1 MESFLAPNHLGVDDW
16 EMGNFDLEEEMDLNE
31 LNDIF
36 RALKRDME
44 LEEDVELDMEALAA
58 AAVDVAE
65 PWSDIYKQIFTDTEV
80 KEEKE
85 EPVAS
90 SPDSRCLGSPASI
103 GPLGPEDVK
112 GESGPPTPPTLP
124 GDVPCPSPLPT
135 VAGSSATAAIAA
147 LRPEEPRGSA
157 ARTGGPL
164 LLPRCPGLSGA
175 GPAGPAGT
183 VPPLPVLLTPVPL
196 LTPATA
202 GPRCT
207 ATHSIA
213 ATAMGPA
220 ARTVVLRCPSQL
232 LAPAGSSVVAVPLP
246 ITTRNVV
253 VPASASAAKPIVPAP
268 AASIPSA
275 PAGADERVWR
285 RQQRMMKNRESACQ
299 SRARKRQQLQQLQ
312 GQLQAA
318 LVENAAL
325 RRENVALRNQLA
337 QLLALAQGGG
347 GGAAR
352 TTKAVCAMA
361 LLAFI
366 VLGYGPLGL
375 GPLGEAPH
383 SPAPHPRL
391 LPPLPGRK
399 LLGYEERAQPPPS
412 TPPTEAQRPHSR
424 ARWADSELV
433 LRRDDQVVIL
443 PQSCIQLNSSEIL
456 RLSGELHGWILR
468 HERQRNRTVLTP
480 AARSTPPR
488 RSQRRSPPL
497 IPPTAPTDNSAERAL
512 SSQLQVPGEWRWRQS
527 WDFLE
532 LIGRRD
538 DTFYVVSF
546 RRDHLLLPARA
557 HNHTRRPRM
566 SLLMPA
572 MAQHNDSVVQE
583 DVGESMMQIDCEVTN
598 TRLLHAKTRTTPSS
612 SPPSSASSSP
622 PPSSPPP
629 SSSSSSLHTA
639 RGRG

>member
-1 MESFLAPNHLGVDDW
+1 MESFLVPNHVGVDDYHTQ
-16 EMGNFDLEEEMDLNE
+16 EMGHFDLEEEMDLNE

-58 AAVDVAE
+58 AAADVAE
-65 PWSDIYKQIFTDTEV
+65 PWSDIYKQIFTDAEVKEVKEV
-80 KEEKE
+80 KEEEKE
-85 EPVAS
+85 DPGPS
-90 SPDSRCLGSPASI
+90 SPDSGCLGSPASI
-103 GPLGPEDVK
+103 GTLGPEDVK
-112 GESGPPTPPTLP
+112 RESFPPTPPTLP

-135 VAGSSATAAIAA
+135 TVAANSAIAA
-147 LRPEEPRGSA
+147 LRTEEPRGPA
-157 ARTGGPL
+157 TRTGGPL
-164 LLPRCPGLSGA
+164 LLPRCPA
-175 GPAGPAGT
+175 GPAGP
-183 VPPLPVLLTPVPL
+183 VPPLPVLLTPVAL
-196 LTPATA
+196 LAPATA
-202 GPRCT
+202 GPRRT
-207 ATHSIA
+207 ATHGTGT
-213 ATAMGPA
+213 TAMVGPA

-232 LAPAGSSVVAVPLP
+232 LPAAGSGVGSVPLP
-246 ITTRNVV
+246 ITARNVV
-253 VPASASAAKPIVPAP
+253 VPASASGAKPIVPAP
-268 AASIPSA
+268 AAPIPSA

-318 LVENAAL
+318 LGENAAL
-325 RRENVALRNQLA
+325 RRENAALRSQLA

-347 GGAAR
+347 GVAPR
-352 TTKAVCAMA
+352 TTKAVCAMV
-361 LLAFI
+361 LLAFF

-391 LPPLPGRK
+391 LPPLAGRR
-399 LLGYEERAQPPPS
+399 LLGYEEQARPPAS
-412 TPPTEAQRPHSR
+412 TPTETQRPHSR

-433 LRRDDQVVIL
+433 LRRDDPVVIL

-468 HERQRNRTVLTP
+468 HEQQRNRTVLSP

-488 RSQRRSPPL
+488 KSQRRSPPL

-583 DVGESMMQIDCEVTN
+583 DAGESMMQIDCEVTN
-598 TRLLHAKTRTTPSS
+598 TRLLHAKTRTAPS
-612 SPPSSASSSP
+612 SPPSSP
-622 PPSSPPP
+622 PSAPSSPSPSLPP
-629 SSSSSSLHTA
+629 RSSSLHTA
-639 RGRG
+639 RGR